1 MGLGLREHCR
11 FAVTR
16 HGLAV
21 MDELTSVDHG
31 ITATILRP
39 EACGPARPEA
49 EIWVNP
55 RASALDSGPTA
66 PAAWYAL
73 RVKPRHEKAVAEA
86 LRVQGFE
93 EFLPLYKERRRWSDR
108 TKEIET
114 PLFANYTFCRF
125 AAQHR
130 LGVLRVPGVVGVVRF
145 GDRLAEVDAGEIEA
159 VRAAAGSGRIVRPCE
174 FLVAGQRVRIVSGPL
189 ANVEGIF
196 QRFSGSE
203 QLVVSV
209 TILQRSVAVELE
221 GDAVIPIPAHRSY
234 AASSTV
240 SNHTMRRHGNF
251 SE

>member
-1 MGLGLREHCR
+1 MHSPAAALEP
-11 FAVTR
+11 
-16 HGLAV
+16 GLA
-21 MDELTSVDHG
+21 G
-31 ITATILRP
+31 
-39 EACGPARPEA
+39 
-49 EIWVNP
+49 
-55 RASALDSGPTA
+55 

-125 AAQHR
+125 PAQNR
-130 LGVLRVPGVVGVVRF
+130 LAVLRVPGVVGLIKF
-145 GDRLAEVDAGEIEA
+145 GDRLAEVDPGEIEA

-174 FLVAGQRVRIVSGPL
+174 FLVAGKRVRIVSGPL

-196 QRFSGSE
+196 QRFSGSD

-221 GDAVIPIPAHRSY
+221 GDAVMPIPANRGHAAFS
-234 AASSTV
+234 AAS
-240 SNHTMRRHGNF
+240 
-251 SE
+251 

>member
-1 MGLGLREHCR
+1 MGLGLREHR
-11 FAVTR
+11 LFAGTG
-16 HGLAV
+16 HGLAAMHQLSSKDYGDTGAV
-21 MDELTSVDHG
+21 
-31 ITATILRP
+31 LRP
-39 EACGPARPEA
+39 EAYGPVLPGA
-49 EIWVNP
+49 ELWVSA
-55 RASALDSGPTA
+55 RASAPDSGLA
-66 PAAWYAL
+66 VPAAWYAL

-93 EFLPLYKERRRWSDR
+93 EFLPLFKERRRWSDR

-130 LGVLRVPGVVGVVRF
+130 LAVLRVPGVVGIVRF
-145 GDRLAEVDAGEIEA
+145 GDRLAEVDSAEIDA

-174 FLVAGQRVRIVSGPL
+174 FLLAGQRVRIVSGPL

-196 QRFSGSE
+196 QRFSGSD

-221 GDAVIPIPAHRSY
+221 GDAVIPIPAHSGA
-234 AASSTV
+234 AASSIV
-240 SNHTMRRHGNF
+240 NNKTMRCHGNF
-251 SE
+251 SK